1 MMLFYCGLTS
11 VNSFPAPDLL
21 NTFNPEVIHKQ
32 MSKSEFHKTLHAII
46 DWISYISCTKHYCF
60 DLDFFSSNLI
70 HFIS

>member
-11 VNSFPAPDLL
+11 VNSFPAPDLP

-60 DLDFFSSNLI
+60 DLDFFLVI
-70 HFIS
+70 